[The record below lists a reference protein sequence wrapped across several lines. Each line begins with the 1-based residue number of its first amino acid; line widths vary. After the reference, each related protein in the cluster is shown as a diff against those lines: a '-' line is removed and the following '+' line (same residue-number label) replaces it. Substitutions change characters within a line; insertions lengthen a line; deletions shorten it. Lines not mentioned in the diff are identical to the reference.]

1 MDHLLTLFIQ
11 YGLLLVYANVLIEQL
26 GAPVPAYP
34 TIVVAA
40 ALSGSGGPAWG
51 AVLATAVLG
60 AVIGDAVWYAAGRR
74 YGHRVLKTMCRVSLS
89 PDSCVRQTESVFERI
104 GPRALLFAKFVPGL
118 SAVAAP
124 LTGAM
129 GVAFP
134 RFLAWDAA
142 GALLWAGSAVAL
154 GLVFQDQIDLL
165 LQALADMGGVALMLL
180 GALLALF
187 IAFKWWERHRFRRF
201 LEAARISVDEL
212 YRLLEGGTA
221 PAIFDVRSRTAR
233 DLDARRIPGAMPL
246 DLEDLEGAIA
256 RIAPERDVVV
266 YCSCPNE
273 ATAVKVARLL
283 KARGFKRVRP
293 LSGGLDAWAAAGF
306 QFEGRPEKP
315 VVLDPAA

>member
-11 YGLLLVYANVLIEQL
+11 YGLLVVYANVLIEQL

-40 ALSGSGGPAWG
+40 ALSGSGGPAWA

-60 AVIGDAVWYAAGRR
+60 ALVGDAIWFAAGRR

-129 GVAFP
+129 GVRFA

-142 GALLWAGSAVAL
+142 GSLLWAGSAVAL
-154 GLVFQDQIDLL
+154 GVVFQDQIDLL
-165 LQALADMGGVALMLL
+165 LQALSDMGGVALMLL
-180 GALLALF
+180 GGLLALF
-187 IAFKWWERHRFRRF
+187 VAFKWWERYRFRRF

-212 YRLLEGGTA
+212 YGLIEGGTA
-221 PAIFDVRSRTAR
+221 PVIFDVRSRSAR
-233 DLDARRIPGAMPL
+233 QLDARRIPGALPL
-246 DLEDLEGAIA
+246 DLEELERAIA
-256 RIAPERDVVV
+256 GVAPERDVVV

-273 ATAVKVARLL
+273 ASAVKVARLL
-283 KARGFKRVRP
+283 KARGFRRVRP
-293 LSGGLDAWAAAGF
+293 LTGGLDAWGAAGF
-306 QFEGRPEKP
+306 GFEGKA
-315 VVLDPAA
+315 PAARTA

>member
-40 ALSGSGGPAWG
+40 ALSASGGPAWW

-60 AVIGDAVWYAAGRR
+60 AVIGDAVWFAAGRR

-129 GVAFP
+129 RVSFP

-154 GLVFQDQIDLL
+154 GLVFHGQIDRL
-165 LQALADMGGVALMLL
+165 LQGLADMGGVALILL
-180 GALLALF
+180 GGLLALF
-187 IAFKWWERHRFRRF
+187 VAWKWWERQRFRRF
-201 LEAARISVDEL
+201 LEAQRISVDEL
-212 YRLLEGGTA
+212 YGLLEGDAA
-221 PAIFDVRSRTAR
+221 PVILDVRSRSGR
-233 DLDARRIPGAMPL
+233 ELDPRRIPGALPL
-246 DLEDLEGAIA
+246 DLEELEPALAG
-256 RIAPERDVVV
+256 IAPERDVVV
-266 YCSCPNE
+266 YCACPNE

-283 KARGFKRVRP
+283 QARGFRRVRP
-293 LSGGLDAWAAAGF
+293 LTGGLDAWAAAGF
-306 QFEGRPEKP
+306 GFEAKAPGGAVEP
-315 VVLDPAA
+315 